1 MAFRSIETLASDML
15 RKIEA
20 GQFPLWEENEEPG
33 AAGSDALNPLSGP
46 HGIGEGTQPRSGIKD
61 GGATDFSPTKLPPL
75 WKTPQ
80 GGVRLGGFVKADMS
94 MVTATAATKGRRPS
108 APAVIIDMLAW
119 KAAHLSPPT
128 TARTSSAAKTRAKPA
143 TK

>member
-1 MAFRSIETLASDML
+1 MFRQISEIALDGVSAELQAKYGWHTAATGSIETLNPSPVA
-15 RKIEA
+15 
-20 GQFPLWEENEEPG
+20 PLTLEGG
-33 AAGSDALNPLSGP
+33 AR
-46 HGIGEGTQPRSGIKD
+46 QRMGIKD

-94 MVTATAATKGRRPS
+94 MVTVNAATKGMPQPS
-108 APAVIIDMLAW
+108 AVIIDMLAW

>member
-94 MVTATAATKGRRPS
+94 MVTVNAATKGKPLPS
-108 APAVIIDMLAW
+108 AVIIDMLAW

-128 TARTSSAAKTRAKPA
+128 TARTSSAAMTRAKPA
-143 TK
+143 KK